1 MNFFN
6 FICNK
11 QHKFRK
17 NIVYIIE
24 NAELDDYKKAILIR
38 RFVKQVV
45 YYERKCDTYRYYY
58 NLFRTSVTIGSI
70 LLPALLS
77 IQNISLTSDKNK
89 DQKFQNVVY
98 WLTWGISLGVTVCN
112 GIIQLYSL
120 DKLYYSSS
128 MLTEKLKS
136 EGWKFFQL
144 SGRYIFFTTH
154 DEAFIPFCDE
164 IEKLKMEQVTHEYS
178 ELLQDNSKD
187 NETIT
192 SKTLSKDKNDKLI
205 KVLSAQEIQNNN
217 IELNSELI
225 YGKNKIDLSIK
236 DDEQLSKDSSKD
248 SFKDLPPN
256 NNLNQEL

>member
-1 MNFFN
+1 MNCIN

-24 NAELDDYKKAILIR
+24 NAELDDYKKAILVR

-45 YYERKCDTYRYYY
+45 YYERKCDKFRYYY

-77 IQNISLTSDKNK
+77 IQNITLTSDGNDDKY
-89 DQKFQNVVY
+89 FQRIVY

-144 SGRYIFFTTH
+144 SGKYQFFSSH

-164 IEKLKMEQVTHEYS
+164 IEKLKMEQVIHEYS
-178 ELLQDNSKD
+178 ELPQDKNKD

-192 SKTLSKDKNDKLI
+192 SKPITKDKHDNKII
-205 KVLSAQEIQNNN
+205 KVLSAEEIQKNN
-217 IELNSELI
+217 IEINNELI
-225 YGKNKIDLSIK
+225 YGKKETNTVVE
-236 DDEQLSKDSSKD
+236 DERLSKD

-256 NNLNQEL
+256 NNLIQEI